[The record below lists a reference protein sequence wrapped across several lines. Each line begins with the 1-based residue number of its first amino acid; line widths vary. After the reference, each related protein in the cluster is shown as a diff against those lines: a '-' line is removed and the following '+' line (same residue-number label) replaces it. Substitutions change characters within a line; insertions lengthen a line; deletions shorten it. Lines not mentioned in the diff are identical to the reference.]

1 MVKVLIADDQ
11 VLIRAGIAAILRAA
25 PGYEVV
31 GEACDGNEA
40 GTMAELTEPDVV
52 LMDIRMPETD
62 GIAATRRILSSGRER
77 PPRIL
82 ILTTFD
88 LDEYVYKALRAG
100 ASGFVLKDTPPERLL
115 AALKAVADG
124 DTLFSPT
131 VTRRLVQ
138 AYCAAEGLVA
148 DDGIPGTNTTTNTI
162 HAPQTSP
169 ATGAHNGG
177 WSATPVARSA
187 SADGRQ
193 AAARA
198 ALAALTARETDVL
211 RLVAAGLSNGEI
223 AERLVVSEGTVKTH
237 LNRSMAKLS
246 LSSRAQVVVLA
257 YESGLVVPG
266 RLQPSAPL
274 APATALAPTRVA
286 AGARRDA

>member
-1 MVKVLIADDQ
+1 MGGVWAQLD
-11 VLIRAGIAAILRAA
+11 LRFHSD
-25 PGYEVV
+25 E
-31 GEACDGNEA
+31 EA
-40 GTMAELTEPDVV
+40 GGKNPFWIDKLTP
-52 LMDIRMPETD
+52 IQ
-62 GIAATRRILSSGRER
+62 IA
-77 PPRIL
+77 
-82 ILTTFD
+82 TFD

-193 AAARA
+193 AAIKAV
-198 ALAALTARETDVL
+198 T
-211 RLVAAGLSNGEI
+211 
-223 AERLVVSEGTVKTH
+223 
-237 LNRSMAKLS
+237 
-246 LSSRAQVVVLA
+246 Q
-257 YESGLVVPG
+257 
-266 RLQPSAPL
+266 
-274 APATALAPTRVA
+274 
-286 AGARRDA
+286 